1 VRLSR
6 SLLSVFAASCLSAPV
21 VSAQVPAA
29 PPVQIG
35 ADSLLSMLSG
45 SQRAKTTR
53 ADLETSLRE
62 IEAVL
67 GSSGYSSAL
76 KSSRRAEAE
85 MIRQRL
91 AEGDVFAGDVLLV
104 QVSGDPR
111 MNGAHPVTPRR
122 TVLVPGAGEISVANL
137 LRSELE
143 AHLTTELGRF
153 VRNPTVR
160 AEALL
165 RLQISGSVARPGFF
179 TVPASMPLPD
189 VLMQFAGGPTGTTDL
204 RRSSI
209 RRGGDVVLPGLGVE
223 TAIREARSVDA
234 LNLQAGDELRL
245 EQRPAGGGVTRAL
258 AVVGSLTSVV
268 WLLAQVL

>member
-1 VRLSR
+1 MRLSR
-6 SLLSVFAASCLSAPV
+6 SIPAVLGALCLIAPML
-21 VSAQVPAA
+21 SAQVPAT

-53 ADLETSLRE
+53 ADLEASLQE

-76 KSSRRAEAE
+76 KSSRRSEAE

-91 AEGDVFAGDVLLV
+91 SQGDVFAGDVLLV

-122 TVLVPGAGEISVANL
+122 TVLIPGAGEITVANL
-137 LRSELE
+137 LRSEIE

-165 RLQISGSVARPGFF
+165 RLQISGAVGRPGFF

-189 VLMQFAGGPTGTTDL
+189 VLMQFAGGPQGTTDL
-204 RRSSI
+204 RKSSI
-209 RRGGDVVLPGLGVE
+209 RRGGEIVLPGLGVE

-245 EQRPAGGGVTRAL
+245 EQRPTGSSIGRGL
-258 AVVGSLTSVV
+258 AVVGSLTSLV
-268 WLLAQVL
+268 WLFAQVL

>member
-1 VRLSR
+1 MI
-6 SLLSVFAASCLSAPV
+6 P
-21 VSAQVPAA
+21 AQTPAN

-35 ADSLLSMLSG
+35 PDSLLSMLGG

-53 ADLETSLRE
+53 ADLEASLRE
-62 IEAVL
+62 IEEVL
-67 GSSGYSSAL
+67 GSSGYSAAL

-91 AEGDVFAGDVLLV
+91 AQGDVFAGDVLLV

-111 MNGAHPVTPRR
+111 MNGAHPVTPKR
-122 TVLVPGAGEISVANL
+122 TVLIPGAGEISVANL
-137 LRSELE
+137 LRSEIE

-165 RLQISGSVARPGFF
+165 RLQVSGAVGRPGFF

-189 VLMQFAGGPTGTTDL
+189 VLMQFAGGPTGNTDL
-204 RRSSI
+204 SRSTI
-209 RRGGDVVLPGLGVE
+209 RRGGEVILPGLGVE
-223 TAIREARSVDA
+223 TAVREAKSVDA

-245 EQRPAGGGVTRAL
+245 EQRPAGGSITRGL
-258 AVVGSLTSVV
+258 AIVGSLTSVA
-268 WLLAQVL
+268 WLLSQVLR

>member
-1 VRLSR
+1 MRLSR
-6 SLLSVFAASCLSAPV
+6 SLPGVFGALCLVAPLV
-21 VSAQVPAA
+21 PAQVPAA

-53 ADLETSLRE
+53 AHLEASLRE
-62 IEAVL
+62 IDGVL
-67 GSSGYSSAL
+67 GSSGYSAAL
-76 KSSRRAEAE
+76 KSSRSAEAE
-85 MIRQRL
+85 MIRHRL

-122 TVLVPGAGEISVANL
+122 TVLIPGAGEITVANL

-165 RLQISGSVARPGFF
+165 RLQVSGAVGRPGFF

-209 RRGGDVVLPGLGVE
+209 RRGGEVILPGLGVE

-245 EQRPAGGGVTRAL
+245 EQRPQGSGAMRAL
-258 AVVGSLTSVV
+258 AVVGSLGSLGFFLT
-268 WLLAQVL
+268 QIF

>member
-1 VRLSR
+1 MRSFR
-6 SLLSVFAASCLSAPV
+6 SLLSLIAALCISAPV
-21 VSAQVPAA
+21 VSAQVPAGPPA
-29 PPVQIG
+29 PIG

-53 ADLETSLRE
+53 ADLEASLQE

-91 AEGDVFAGDVLLV
+91 AQGDVFAGDVLLV
-104 QVSGDPR
+104 IVSGDPR

-122 TVLVPGAGEISVANL
+122 TVLIPGAGEIGVANL
-137 LRSELE
+137 LRSEIE

-165 RLQISGSVARPGFF
+165 RLQISGAVGRPGFF

-189 VLMQFAGGPTGTTDL
+189 VLMQFAGGPAGNTDL

-209 RRGGDVVLPGLGVE
+209 RRGGDVILPGLGVE
-223 TAIREARSVDA
+223 NAIREARSVDA

-245 EQRPAGGGVTRAL
+245 EQRPTGSSIGRVL
-258 AVVGSLTSVV
+258 AVVGSLTSVA